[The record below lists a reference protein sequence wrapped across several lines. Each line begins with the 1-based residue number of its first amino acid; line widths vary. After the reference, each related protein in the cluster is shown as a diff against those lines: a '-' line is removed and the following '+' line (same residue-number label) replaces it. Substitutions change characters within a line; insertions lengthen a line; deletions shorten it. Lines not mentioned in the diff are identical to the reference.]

1 MKLLSMSFKVIT
13 HYQSKKKQ
21 LAPVIDLDSALRL
34 DDDQGYGFLIVVIS
48 GDMVPPEEMTNYGRS
63 YRKTDL

>member
-1 MKLLSMSFKVIT
+1 MSFKVIT

-48 GDMVPPEEMTNYGRS
+48 GEW
-63 YRKTDL
+63 YRQRK